1 VRHNIGKDILVNA
14 KISAEDLARCETDA
28 DIEKLCRQRSS
39 LVFAMLHDA
48 CIEATGGDDILAEV
62 EVSSLA

>member
-1 VRHNIGKDILVNA
+1 MIHNISKDILVNA
-14 KISAEDLARCETDA
+14 KISPDELARCETDA

-48 CIEATGGDDILAEV
+48 CIEATGGDDNFGEKG
-62 EVSSLA
+62 